1 MTKRDDKAS
10 QSTSRGR
17 EKAFSKSSGKPTRTT
32 NRHSEAAGNGE
43 KKRFSNDNDRSK
55 PKRSYNGD
63 VNAPR
68 ADNQSER
75 PARRFD
81 DRGGASSERPAR
93 RFDNDSSERPARR
106 FDNDSS
112 ERPARRFD
120 NDSSDRPARRF
131 DSREGGND
139 NRSFRKREGEQSGE
153 HRFGGNS
160 SERPAR
166 RFDDRGGNSSDRP
179 ARRFDNNSS
188 DRPARSFE
196 NRDGGERKPYQRP
209 EGDRGGERR
218 FDNDRPRRFDNN
230 NSDRPARRFD
240 NDSSDRPAR
249 RFDNNSTDRPARNFD
264 NREGGERKPYQRPEG
279 ERGGER
285 RFDNDRPRR
294 FDNNNSDRP
303 ARRFDSDSSD
313 RPARRFDNNSSDR
326 PARRPDSRDGG
337 ERRPYQGGGDKDH
350 GYNRDRKPSGEFSSN
365 LKPRRRDINGE
376 SEILSEIVANRR
388 ETGRLT
394 TNKQQVLSLKWEEEN
409 RPIRLNKYISNS
421 GICSRRDADKLIE
434 TGAIMVNDKIVTEL
448 GTKVFPTDV
457 VRFEDKILNREK
469 PVYLLLNKP
478 KDYITTIEDEK
489 GRKNVMEL
497 IAGACRERVYPVGR
511 LDRNTTGLLLFTN
524 DGEMAKKLTHPRY
537 GVRKIYQVELDKNL
551 TQNDMQT
558 IIEGV
563 TIEEGLFIKPDDI
576 AYASL
581 ESKRI
586 IGIEIHSGQNRIVRR
601 IFESLGYDVVKLDRT
616 VYAGLTK
623 KELPR
628 GRWRFLTKEEI
639 NILKVSVS

>member
-17 EKAFSKSSGKPTRTT
+17 DKAFSKSSGKPTRTT
-32 NRHSEAAGNGE
+32 NRHSEAAGTGE
-43 KKRFSNDNDRSK
+43 RKRFSNDNDRSK

-68 ADNQSER
+68 TDNRSDR

-81 DRGGASSERPAR
+81 DRGGASSDRPARRFDNDSSDRPAR

-120 NDSSDRPARRF
+120 
-131 DSREGGND
+131 SREGGND

-153 HRFGGNS
+153 QRFGGNS
-160 SERPAR
+160 SDRPAR
-166 RFDDRGGNSSDRP
+166 RFDDRGGNPSDRP

-196 NRDGGERKPYQRP
+196 SRDGGERKPYQRP

-218 FDNDRPRRFDNN
+218 FD
-230 NSDRPARRFD
+230 
-240 NDSSDRPAR
+240 SDRPAR
-249 RFDNNSTDRPARNFD
+249 RFDNNSS
-264 NREGGERKPYQRPEG
+264 E
-279 ERGGER
+279 
-285 RFDNDRPRR
+285 
-294 FDNNNSDRP
+294 RP
-303 ARRFDSDSSD
+303 ARRFDNDSSE

-326 PARRPDSRDGG
+326 PARRFDSDSSERPARRFDNNSSDRPARRFDNDSSERPARRFDNNTSDRPARRTDNRDGG

-350 GYNRDRKPSGEFSSN
+350 GYNRDRKPGGEFSSN

-421 GICSRRDADKLIE
+421 GICSRREADRLIE
-434 TGAIMVNDKIVTEL
+434 TGAILVNDKIVTEL

-469 PVYLLLNKP
+469 PVYIILNKP
-478 KDYITTIEDEK
+478 KDYITTIEDER

-524 DGEMAKKLTHPRY
+524 DGEMAKKMTHPRY
-537 GVRKIYQVELDKNL
+537 GIRKIYQVELDKSL
-551 TQNDMQT
+551 THADMQT
-558 IIEGV
+558 IS
-563 TIEEGLFIKPDDI
+563 EGLTIDDDLYIKPDDI

-586 IGIEIHSGQNRIVRR
+586 IGIEIHSGQNRVVRR

-623 KELPR
+623 KDLPR